1 MALDAPPLR
10 HATPTSTCGTKAP
23 TGTDSPRRQ
32 RHGRHAGPAPA
43 ARRGRLAH
51 TRLVLDPAQFVL
63 LTLRPSNVEDPK
75 ALRNLI
81 TALAVSPPRVPVV
94 LPLPGLRLPD
104 EARVAVV
111 TDSGGMQE
119 ETTRLGVPC
128 LTLRTTTERPVTIQ
142 HGTSELV
149 PPHGGHLLAALAPL
163 EHCRPG
169 RRPRPGSGT
178 VEGRSASR
186 PCLCASCGGAR
197 DPPLRIRLRD
207 GTVGSA
213 RCARISCPRC
223 LWRSPP
229 RHVAGRDRMRRRPRT
244 RRHRSAVRK
253 TLRPTSVSRRAGTH
267 RPTSEAGQRPGER
280 GVRQSTG
287 TPSAARS
294 YASPTCPNR
303 GRSPVA
309 TRRRARHGVQKHAA
323 PRAMGPA
330 ARVVQRQQ
338 QTDLEARTPCRAES
352 GSASPSLPG
361 THLLR
366 RRAPTGVGP
375 GERGAHGCGCVL
387 VQYCGGDRRGTRRG
401 SPPACARGRVL
412 GAKFLALADP

>member
-1 MALDAPPLR
+1 
-10 HATPTSTCGTKAP
+10 
-23 TGTDSPRRQ
+23 
-32 RHGRHAGPAPA
+32 
-43 ARRGRLAH
+43 
-51 TRLVLDPAQFVL
+51 
-63 LTLRPSNVEDPK
+63 
-75 ALRNLI
+75 
-81 TALAVSPPRVPVV
+81 
-94 LPLPGLRLPD
+94 
-104 EARVAVV
+104 
-111 TDSGGMQE
+111 
-119 ETTRLGVPC
+119 
-128 LTLRTTTERPVTIQ
+128 VTIQ
-142 HGTSELV
+142 HGTTSWYLLTAATCSLRWHRSSTV
-149 PPHGGHLLAALAPL
+149 DQAAGHV
-163 EHCRPG
+163 RS
-169 RRPRPGSGT
+169 SGT

-207 GTVGSA
+207 GTAGSA

-223 LWRSPP
+223 LWRSP
-229 RHVAGRDRMRRRPRT
+229 RATCRRT
-244 RRHRSAVRK
+244 RPYATSTSNSSPSICSPKDPAPHLGFTTSGNAPPHLRS
-253 TLRPTSVSRRAGTH
+253 RPT
-267 RPTSEAGQRPGER
+267 P
-280 GVRQSTG
+280 
-287 TPSAARS
+287 
-294 YASPTCPNR
+294 
-303 GRSPVA
+303 
-309 TRRRARHGVQKHAA
+309 RRARRASEHGDTERSEELRVPDLSKQGSITGGDETTGTTRRPEREA